1 MILDIG
7 GNASLARLRRAL
19 APEGTLVIAGGETS
33 GRWLGGT
40 DRQVR
45 ALVLSRF
52 IGQTLKTF
60 VAKENHED
68 LLVLKELIEA
78 GKVTPAIDRAY
89 PLAEAPDAIEL
100 PGAGA
105 RPAASVPL
113 ITRPP

>member
-7 GNASLARLRRAL
+7 GNASLARLRQAL

-40 DRQVR
+40 DRQLR

-78 GKVTPAIDRAY
+78 GKVTPADRPRLFRSPRRPTPSATWSQ
-89 PLAEAPDAIEL
+89 
-100 PGAGA
+100 GHA
-105 RPAASVPL
+105 RGKVV
-113 ITRPP
+113 ITV